1 MTTPLEARPV
11 PDIVTELPG
20 PRARAHIEFDH
31 AWTSPSLPRAYPI
44 VPVRGLGCA
53 VEDIDGN
60 VFLDFAAGIAVNSTG
75 HSHPDVVAAI
85 QRQAA
90 QLQHFSASDFY
101 LPIYAEAAAE
111 LARIAPMAPARV
123 FIGNSGAEA
132 VEAGLKLARYA
143 TKRSN
148 VVAFLGGFHGRTMGA
163 VSLTASKAKYHAHF
177 GPLLPG
183 VYHVPFGNEGLEEL
197 ERRVFKRLMP
207 ADEFAAVIV
216 EPIQGEGGY
225 VVPED
230 DFLGRLRELCDR
242 HGILLIADEV
252 QSGAGRT
259 GKMWAVQ
266 HWDVEPDILL
276 TAKGIGSGMPVGAM
290 IARSDLMTWGPGAH
304 GSTYGGNPV
313 ALAALLETVRLLE
326 NGLIANAA
334 IRGREIQDALRPL
347 LQRHPALVKDVRG
360 KGLMI
365 GIQFDSG
372 ETAEAVQ
379 MQAFERGLLVL
390 EARRR
395 LRAHV
400 AAARRLPGR
409 GRDGGPD
416 LRRGRRPRGDPSGR
430 RPRGRGRRE
439 AGRARQRG
447 FRRVGLIRHTGPG
460 TRTKRLHGR
469 CRARSPRCATRSP
482 ISCATAIPWPSRA
495 SRT

>member
-1 MTTPLEARPV
+1 MTTPLQARPV
-11 PDIVTELPG
+11 PDIVTALPG
-20 PRARAHIEFDH
+20 PKARAHIEFDH

-53 VEDIDGN
+53 LEDIDGN
-60 VFLDFAAGIAVNSTG
+60 VFLDFTAGIAVNSTG

-90 QLQHFSASDFY
+90 ELQHFSASDFY
-101 LPIYAEAAAE
+101 LPIYAQAAAE
-111 LARIAPMAPARV
+111 LARIAPMSGPTKV

-132 VEAGLKLARYA
+132 VEAGLKLARYH
-143 TKRSN
+143 TRRQN
-148 VVAFLGGFHGRTMGA
+148 VIAFLGAFHGRTMGA

-177 GPLLPG
+177 GPMLPG
-183 VYHVPFGNEGLEEL
+183 VYHVPYGNEGLDEIED
-197 ERRVFKRLMP
+197 RVFKRLMP

-230 DFLGRLRELCDR
+230 DFLGRLRDLCDR

-259 GKMWAVQ
+259 GKMWAIQ

-276 TAKGIGSGMPVGAM
+276 TAKGIGSGMPVAAM
-290 IARSDLMTWGPGAH
+290 IAKSEIMTWGAGAH

-326 NGLIANAA
+326 NGLIANAG
-334 IRGREIQDALRPL
+334 IRGREIQDALWPL
-347 LQRHPALVKDVRG
+347 MDRFPEMVRDVRG

-372 ETAEAVQ
+372 DTAEAVQ
-379 MQAFERGLLVL
+379 QQAFDRGLLVL
-390 EARRR
+390 EAGDDCVRMSPPLVVSQAEAAIAVRIFSEAV
-395 LRAHV
+395 AHV
-400 AAARRLPGR
+400 AAHPGEDVSEVR
-409 GRDGGPD
+409 TAGAAG
-416 LRRGRRPRGDPSGR
+416 LLTPSV
-430 RPRGRGRRE
+430 E
-439 AGRARQRG
+439 SAG
-447 FRRVGLIRHTGPG
+447 
-460 TRTKRLHGR
+460 
-469 CRARSPRCATRSP
+469 
-482 ISCATAIPWPSRA
+482 
-495 SRT
+495 

>member
-1 MTTPLEARPV
+1 MTQPLEARQV
-11 PDIVTELPG
+11 PDIVTAPPG
-20 PRARAHIEFDH
+20 PKARAHIEFDH

-53 VEDIDGN
+53 IEDIDGN

-85 QRQAA
+85 KAQADL
-90 QLQHFSASDFY
+90 LQHFSASDFY
-101 LPIYAEAAAE
+101 LPIYAQAAAE
-111 LARIAPMAPARV
+111 LARIAPMQGPNRA

-132 VEAGLKLARYA
+132 VEAGIKLAKYH
-143 TKRSN
+143 TKRQN
-148 VVAFLGGFHGRTMGA
+148 LIAFLGGFHGRTMGA

-183 VYHVPFGNEGLEEL
+183 VYHVPFGNEGLDEL
-197 ERRVFKRLMP
+197 EQRVFKRLMP
-207 ADEFAAVIV
+207 ADEFAAVVV

-230 DFLGRLRELCDR
+230 DFLSRLREICDR

-259 GKMWAVQ
+259 GKMWAIQ
-266 HWDVEPDILL
+266 HWGIEPDILL

-290 IARSDLMTWGPGAH
+290 IARSELMTWGPGAH

-313 ALAALLETVRLLE
+313 SLAALLATVKLLE
-326 NGLIANAA
+326 GGLIANAG
-334 IRGREIQDALRPL
+334 IRGREIMDGLRPL
-347 LQRHPALVKDVRG
+347 VARHPDLVKDVRG

-379 MQAFERGLLVL
+379 MQAFDRGLLVL
-390 EARRR
+390 EAGDDCVRMSPPLVVSQAEAATAVR
-395 LRAHV
+395 LFTASVEAV
-400 AAARRLPGR
+400 AAH
-409 GRDGGPD
+409 
-416 LRRGRRPRGDPSGR
+416 
-430 RPRGRGRRE
+430 RRE
-439 AGRARQRG
+439 AVDEIVQADKRG
-447 FRRVGLIRHTGPG
+447 L
-460 TRTKRLHGR
+460 
-469 CRARSPRCATRSP
+469 ATQGVE
-482 ISCATAIPWPSRA
+482 AGG
-495 SRT
+495 

>member
-1 MTTPLEARPV
+1 MTTPLEARTV

-111 LARIAPMAPARV
+111 LARIAPMSPARV

-143 TKRSN
+143 TRRPN
-148 VVAFLGGFHGRTMGA
+148 VIAFLGGFHGRTMGA

-177 GPLLPG
+177 GPMLPG
-183 VYHVPFGNEGLEEL
+183 VYHVPFGNEGLEEI
-197 ERRVFKRLMP
+197 ESRVFKRLMP
-207 ADEFAAVIV
+207 ADEFAAIVV

-230 DFLGRLRELCDR
+230 DFLPRLRELCDR

-259 GKMWAVQ
+259 GKMWALG

-290 IARSDLMTWGPGAH
+290 IAKADLMTWGPGAH
-304 GSTYGGNPV
+304 GSTFGGNPIS
-313 ALAALLETVRLLE
+313 LAAVLATIRLLE

-334 IRGREIQDALRPL
+334 IRGREISDALRPL
-347 LQRHPALVKDVRG
+347 LTRHPALVKDVRG

-365 GIQFDSG
+365 GVQFDSG
-372 ETAEAVQ
+372 QTADAVQ
-379 MQAFERGLLVL
+379 MQAFDRGLLVL
-390 EARRR
+390 EAGEDCVRMSPPLVVSQAEAATAVRIFTE
-395 LRAHV
+395 AIEHV
-400 AAARRLPGR
+400 ATHRFEDRAAVAAERRAGLAAEGF
-409 GRDGGPD
+409 GA
-416 LRRGRRPRGDPSGR
+416 SG
-430 RPRGRGRRE
+430 
-439 AGRARQRG
+439 
-447 FRRVGLIRHTGPG
+447 
-460 TRTKRLHGR
+460 
-469 CRARSPRCATRSP
+469 
-482 ISCATAIPWPSRA
+482 
-495 SRT
+495 